1 MAEKGDYKMTTTEI
15 VELLKMEV
23 REEEHLRSSAR
34 STMNIYLTIMIAILG
49 GTVTILSAG
58 SLSDLWLGI
67 VWVLS
72 GLLLCF
78 IAYVGLRHIYSD
90 YLRQAEA
97 IVQEAKLEDVLG
109 MSDPNAYPLSS
120 YWEGESLL
128 PESFIESRKEFK
140 HSQDFATWIAKDTDF
155 RFVRVLYCLFIVIGI
170 VFVTLGILS
179 FCGVFCL

>member
-1 MAEKGDYKMTTTEI
+1 MAKKGVDKMTTAEI
-15 VELLKMEV
+15 VELLKMEI

-58 SLSDLWLGI
+58 NLSDLWLGI

-72 GLLLCF
+72 GILVF
-78 IAYVGLRHIYSD
+78 SIAYVGLRHFYSD

-109 MSDPNAYPLSS
+109 MSDPEAYPLSA
-120 YWEGESLL
+120 YWKGESLL
-128 PESFIESRKEFK
+128 PESFIKSRKMFE
-140 HSQDFATWIAKDTDF
+140 HSQDFATWLTKDTDF
-155 RFVRVLYCLFIVIGI
+155 RFVKVLYYMFMMIGLA
-170 VFVTLGILS
+170 FVTFGILS
-179 FCGVFCL
+179 LCGVLCL